1 MASHETPTDKGFLP
15 YTGLNFR
22 ELYILGQTYCF
33 SSQPEGRRPLG
44 AEMQC
49 SLVVLRRQGSVCSS
63 LLWQRRAGC
72 AQLERAEFVQ
82 QQLSSQSPEVLD
94 KVEAFV
100 ALPQLLS
107 VRYDG
112 ILSGAPSCTASVRQH
127 PEAFPLFCAIEPGY
141 GKQLQV
147 EPSWFCLIFPF

>member
-107 VRYDG
+107 VRYAVFFLEPPPALPASDS
-112 ILSGAPSCTASVRQH
+112 ILKLSLCSVQQNLDMGNNCKLNL
-127 PEAFPLFCAIEPGY
+127 AGF
-141 GKQLQV
+141 V
-147 EPSWFCLIFPF
+147 